1 MANQPSP
8 QAIVDQLVG
17 ILTLAPEGE
26 DVHVAPPTPAGG
38 ETGKNRIFG
47 GQVIAQALM
56 AASATVPDDRPV
68 HSLHAYF
75 LRMGSD
81 ALPVS
86 FAVERDLD
94 GGSFSNRRVMAE
106 QQGRKLLS
114 LSASFH
120 RREASIEHQDA
131 MPAVAGPDGIASD
144 VELRRAEL
152 HLFPE
157 DYRPHLARLRPI
169 ELRTVENLP
178 WVDLRPAPAV
188 MHTWLRAIASPGN
201 DPVLHRALLAYASDL
216 AMMRT
221 AALPHAL
228 SWFSGEMLE
237 ASLDH
242 AMWFHD
248 DCRIDDWLLFRTES
262 HWAANGRA
270 VITGQ
275 MWRRDGRLV
284 ASVAQE
290 GMIRLLK
297 PRT

>member
-1 MANQPSP
+1 MASDPSP

-17 ILTLAPEGE
+17 ILTLTPHGDDAF
-26 DVHVAPPTPAGG
+26 VAPPTPAGS

-56 AASATVPDDRPV
+56 AASATVVEDRPV

-75 LRMGSD
+75 LRMGTD

-86 FAVERDLD
+86 YAVERDLD
-94 GGSFSNRRVMAE
+94 GGSFSNRRVVAA
-106 QQGRKLLS
+106 QDGRKLLS
-114 LSASFH
+114 MSASFH
-120 RREASIEHQDA
+120 RREDGVSHQDP
-131 MPAVAGPDGIASD
+131 MPDVGGPEQFASD
-144 VELRRAEL
+144 VELRRADL

-157 DYRPHLARLRPI
+157 EVRPHLARLRPI
-169 ELRTVENLP
+169 ELRTVEQLP
-178 WVDLRPAPAV
+178 WNDPQPAPPV
-188 MHTWLRAIASPGN
+188 MHTWLRAIAPVGD
-201 DPVLHRALLAYASDL
+201 DPLIHRAMLAFASDL

-228 SWFSGEMLE
+228 SWFTGEMQE

-242 AMWFHD
+242 AIWFHR

-262 HWAANGRA
+262 HWAGAGRA
-270 VITGQ
+270 HIIGR
-275 MWRRDGRLV
+275 MWNRAGELV

-290 GMIRLLK
+290 GMIRLVRPK
-297 PRT
+297 G